1 MRYRPLSIKTILL
14 AFVAIIALILTISL
28 VVFTRTHNLLQNQL
42 VYLQLHH
49 DVSVFADKL
58 DRDIENAKQS
68 VRRLKGYLSI
78 LDTKNGANEENLA
91 FLRQMMTENLQL
103 ENTHYSNFFALEP
116 FKAQE
121 YFNQPAQLMIVH
133 KDVTQRGTIRYNS
146 PQNIVME
153 SWMEANYINDPR
165 KFWYH
170 QAKRQQDIQI
180 TPVYYD
186 EDYTKVSTF
195 SVIQGLYSQRRFYGV
210 VGVSILIDD
219 FFEEIE
225 QKSFGQTGG
234 LFIADYQSGA
244 LLSKIGDINSNKLN
258 FLKVTDRMSTNLY
271 TSDLGQT
278 FWKDVLSQNIFY
290 QEVTMAN
297 GQRYII
303 SSKRF
308 VSLPWTLV
316 GFQKVSELKQTEP
329 VKMTSSYIL
338 YSLAIILLISF
349 SGILW
354 RFFILPLNR
363 LSRNIEQI
371 TGHPGEHIVIPN
383 ENAIIEIHELGLA
396 SSSLLDKLTRVIN
409 DKIECIKRFKM
420 LRTAQI
426 EQLKKYETRKAELIK
441 VMTELQTCRNESQK
455 TKMQIQRSRLDIQ
468 KFKLEAQRAKVQ
480 AQAANQA
487 KNQFLANMSHEL
499 RTPMNAIIGYTEILQ
514 EDARE
519 QDAEQFI
526 PDLQKIHGASYHLL
540 DLINNLFDM
549 SRIESSQMELYIETF
564 DIAPMVQDITASIAP
579 LLEKQAN
586 ILRVECDSALGTM
599 TSDLTKMRQNL
610 LNLLNNANKF
620 SKQSTIILTVTRSLE
635 EDVDWIIF
643 KVMDQGIG
651 MSPDQINR
659 LFQAF
664 MQVDSSPTRRFGG
677 TGLGLAITKQFC
689 QLMGG
694 DIAVESQLGVGSQ
707 FVMRL
712 PAIVTI
718 SEH

>member
-1 MRYRPLSIKTILL
+1 MRYSPLSIKTILL
-14 AFVAIIALILTISL
+14 TFVIIIAITLVTSL
-28 VVFTRTHNLLQNQL
+28 VLFTRTHSLLQNQL

-49 DVSVFADKL
+49 DVSIFAEKL

-78 LDTKNGANEENLA
+78 LDTKNGASEENLA

-103 ENTHYSNFFALEP
+103 ESTHYSNFFALEP

-133 KDVTQRGTIRYNS
+133 KDFAQRGTIRYSN

-170 QAKRQQDIQI
+170 QAKRMQDIQI
-180 TPVYYD
+180 TPVYFD
-186 EDYTKVSTF
+186 EDYTKVSMF

-210 VGVSILIDD
+210 VGVGVLIDD
-219 FFEEIE
+219 FLEEIE
-225 QKSFGQTGG
+225 HKSFGQTGG

-244 LLSKIGDINSNKLN
+244 LLSKIGELNSAKLN
-258 FLKVTDRMSTNLY
+258 FLNVTDRMSTNLY
-271 TSDLGQT
+271 TSEIKQS
-278 FWKDVLSQNIFY
+278 FWKDVLTQNIFY
-290 QEVTMAN
+290 QEVTISN
-297 GQRYII
+297 GERYIV

-308 VSLPWTLV
+308 ASLPWTLV
-316 GFQKVSELKQTEP
+316 GFQKVAELKQTEP
-329 VKMTSSYIL
+329 VKMTWSYIL
-338 YSLAIILLISF
+338 SLLTFLLFSSFTILLWK
-349 SGILW
+349 L
-354 RFFILPLNR
+354 FIRPLDK
-363 LSRNIEQI
+363 LSLNIKRI
-371 TGHPGEHIVIPN
+371 TGHPGEQIALPKGSPIV
-383 ENAIIEIHELGLA
+383 EIRELGVA
-396 SSSLLDKLTRVIN
+396 SSLLLDKFGKILN
-409 DKIECIKRFKM
+409 DKMECIKRFKL
-420 LRTAQI
+420 LRAAQL
-426 EQLKKYETRKAELIK
+426 EQLKKYELRKSELMK
-441 VMTELQTCRNESQK
+441 VTTEVQNCRSDAQK
-455 TKMQIQRSRLDIQ
+455 IRMQMQKSRLDIQ

-499 RTPMNAIIGYTEILQ
+499 RTPMNAVIGYTEILQ

-519 QDAEQFI
+519 QSAEQFV

-564 DIAPMVQDITASIAP
+564 DIAPMVQDITTSISP

-620 SKQSTIILTVTRSLE
+620 SKQSTIVLTVTRLVE
-635 EDVDWIIF
+635 EDVDWIVFRVI
-643 KVMDQGIG
+643 DQGIG
-651 MSPDQINR
+651 MSPDQIQR
-659 LFQAF
+659 LFRAF

-694 DIAVESQLGVGSQ
+694 DIVVESQLGIGSK
-707 FVMRL
+707 FIMRL
-712 PAIVTI
+712 PAIVMI
-718 SEH
+718 SE

>member
-1 MRYRPLSIKTILL
+1 MRYSPLSIKTILL
-14 AFVAIIALILTISL
+14 AFVAIIALTLVTSL
-28 VVFTRTHNLLQNQL
+28 VLFTRTHNLLQNQL

-49 DVSVFADKL
+49 DVSIFAEKL

-103 ENTHYSNFFALEP
+103 ESTHYSNFFALEP

-133 KDVTQRGTIRYNS
+133 KDFAQRGSIRYNS

-170 QAKRQQDIQI
+170 QAKRMQDIQI

-186 EDYTKVSTF
+186 EDYTKVSMF
-195 SVIQGLYSQRRFYGV
+195 SVIQGLYNQRRFYGV
-210 VGVSILIDD
+210 VGVGVLIDD
-219 FFEEIE
+219 FLEEIE
-225 QKSFGQTGG
+225 RKSFGQTGG

-244 LLSKIGDINSNKLN
+244 LLSKIGELNSAKLN
-258 FLKVTDRMSTNLY
+258 FLNVTDRMSSNLY
-271 TSDLGQT
+271 TSELKQS
-278 FWKDVLSQNIFY
+278 FWKDVLTQNIFY
-290 QEVTMAN
+290 QEVTMSS
-297 GQRYII
+297 GERYIV

-329 VKMTSSYIL
+329 VKMTWSYIL
-338 YSLAIILLISF
+338 TLLNFLLFIGF
-349 SGILW
+349 VMILW
-354 RFFILPLNR
+354 RLFIRPLDK
-363 LSRNIEQI
+363 LSLNIKRI
-371 TGHPGEHIVIPN
+371 TGHPGEQIALPKDSH
-383 ENAIIEIHELGLA
+383 IIEIRDLGMA
-396 SSSLLDKLTRVIN
+396 SSLLLDKFGKILN
-409 DKIECIKRFKM
+409 DKIECIKRFKL
-420 LRTAQI
+420 LRAAQL
-426 EQLKKYETRKAELIK
+426 EQLKKYELRKAELMK
-441 VMTELQTCRNESQK
+441 VTTEVQNCRNDAQK
-455 TKMQIQRSRLDIQ
+455 TRMQMQKSRLDIQ

-519 QDAEQFI
+519 QSEEQFI

-564 DIAPMVQDITASIAP
+564 DIAPMVQDITASISP

-620 SKQSTIILTVTRSLE
+620 SKQSTIVLTVSRVLE

-643 KVMDQGIG
+643 KVADQGIG
-651 MSPDQINR
+651 MSPDQIQR

-694 DIAVESQLGVGSQ
+694 DIIVESQLSIGSK
-707 FVMRL
+707 FIMRL
-712 PAIVTI
+712 PAIVMI
-718 SEH
+718 SER